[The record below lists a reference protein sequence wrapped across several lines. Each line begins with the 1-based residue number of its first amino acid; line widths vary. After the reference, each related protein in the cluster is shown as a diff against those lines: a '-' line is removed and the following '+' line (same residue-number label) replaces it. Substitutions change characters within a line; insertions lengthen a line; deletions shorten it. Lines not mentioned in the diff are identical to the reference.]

1 MRLAR
6 MRGDVV
12 FRVLACFVR
21 AVVALHLPPLR
32 RPWKVSGAVPWW
44 FKHVVY
50 MQIAKLKK

>member
-1 MRLAR
+1 
-6 MRGDVV
+6 MRGDLV

-50 MQIAKLKK
+50 MQIAKMKK